1 MPLEA
6 TKNCS
11 DFHVS
16 EYRNP
21 LDQKIATTYN
31 ILLSILRLTSKNN
44 MLIMS
49 LVKSRDN
56 ENYLNFG
63 KKPWYP
69 FFEKFKPAT
78 YEKSNNNSNNNKKQQ
93 QKKTMS
99 VFLGVLQKFSGQ
111 LVQGYSFNMYAIF
124 SEKLL
129 FLTPW

>member
-1 MPLEA
+1 MKTIWILE
-6 TKNCS
+6 
-11 DFHVS
+11 
-16 EYRNP
+16 
-21 LDQKIATTYN
+21 
-31 ILLSILRLTSKNN
+31 
-44 MLIMS
+44 
-49 LVKSRDN
+49 
-56 ENYLNFG
+56 

-111 LVQGYSFNMYAIF
+111 LVRGYSFNMYVIF

>member
-16 EYRNP
+16 EYRDP

-63 KKPWYP
+63 RKTLVS
-69 FFEKFKPAT
+69 FFRK
-78 YEKSNNNSNNNKKQQ
+78 
-93 QKKTMS
+93 
-99 VFLGVLQKFSGQ
+99 
-111 LVQGYSFNMYAIF
+111 VQACN
-124 SEKLL
+124 L
-129 FLTPW
+129 

>member
-11 DFHVS
+11 DFHVG
-16 EYRNP
+16 EYRDP

-63 KKPWYP
+63 KKNPGIL
-69 FFEKFKPAT
+69 FSKSSSLQLMKKAT
-78 YEKSNNNSNNNKKQQ
+78 TTATTTKSNNKKKQ
-93 QKKTMS
+93 
-99 VFLGVLQKFSGQ
+99 
-111 LVQGYSFNMYAIF
+111 
-124 SEKLL
+124 
-129 FLTPW
+129 